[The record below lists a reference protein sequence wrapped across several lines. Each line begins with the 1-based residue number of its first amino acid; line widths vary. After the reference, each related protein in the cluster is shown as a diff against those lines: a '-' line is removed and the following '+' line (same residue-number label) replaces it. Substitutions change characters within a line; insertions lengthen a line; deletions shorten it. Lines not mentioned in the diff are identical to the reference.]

1 VNGRTAAPDVAAI
14 PARVRAVRE
23 RIAAAAER
31 AGRDP
36 AEVTLVAAAKLQPPV
51 AVRAAVAAGVP
62 DIGENYAQELV
73 AKAAEVPGARWHF
86 IGRLQRNKARLLV
99 AAGALVHT
107 LDSLAGARALG
118 RRAHEA
124 GTVAR
129 ALVQVELSE
138 RAAAHGVPAAD
149 LEDFLAA
156 CRRTEGLQV
165 AGLMLMPP
173 PAPSAEATRPLFRRL
188 AALASKGGL
197 RALSMGMTGDFEVAV
212 EEGATLVRVG
222 TAIFGPR
229 PAEKAAQA
237 GQQKHGRGVD

>member
-1 VNGRTAAPDVAAI
+1 MTGNASLDLPGIAGRVAS
-14 PARVRAVRE
+14 VRE
-23 RIAAAAER
+23 RIAAAARR

-36 AEVTLVAAAKLQPPV
+36 AEVTLVAAAKLQPAA

-62 DIGENYAQELV
+62 DIGENYAQELA

-86 IGRLQRNKARLLV
+86 IGRLQRNKARALV

-107 LDSLAGARALG
+107 LDSAAGARALG
-118 RRAHEA
+118 RRAVEA

-129 ALVQVELSE
+129 ALVQVELEE

-156 CRRTEGLQV
+156 CRQTEGLEV
-165 AGLMLMPP
+165 IGLMLMPP
-173 PAPSAEATRPLFRRL
+173 PAPAEATRPLFRRL
-188 AALASKGGL
+188 AALASKGDL
-197 RALSMGMTGDFEVAV
+197 RALSMGMTADFEVAV

-229 PAEKAAQA
+229 PVEKTGA
-237 GQQKHGRGVD
+237 G